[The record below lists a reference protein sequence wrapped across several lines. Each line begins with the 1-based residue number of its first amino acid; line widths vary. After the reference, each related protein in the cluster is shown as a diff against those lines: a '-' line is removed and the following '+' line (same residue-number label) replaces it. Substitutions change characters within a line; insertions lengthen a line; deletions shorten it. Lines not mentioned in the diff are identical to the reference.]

1 MAIPEMRE
9 LNPTGEHIPSDG
21 ELLGRAVTQMQSLQA
36 ENEVLRDALDV
47 ALRLLDGE
55 GIHAERVDRLA
66 AVLRGEQ

>member
-1 MAIPEMRE
+1 MTHERFCSRRV
-9 LNPTGEHIPSDG
+9 N
-21 ELLGRAVTQMQSLQA
+21 LGDCDCNIAEAVA
-36 ENEVLRDALDV
+36 ENKALRAETEVLRDALDV